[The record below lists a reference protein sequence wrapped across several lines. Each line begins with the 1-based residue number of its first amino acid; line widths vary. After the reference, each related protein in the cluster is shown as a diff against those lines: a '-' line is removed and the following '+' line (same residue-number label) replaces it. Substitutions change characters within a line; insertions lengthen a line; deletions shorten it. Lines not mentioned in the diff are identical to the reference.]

1 MVSKNVLPGSIK
13 INEERRFSYFSMKM
27 EKVKSVCSEAIST
40 VNDNISLKG
49 IDGKLRICK
58 FVNHSG
64 KIILLLTISMKFSLG
79 PHITLWLDRESIKI
93 DHLSSWIGKK
103 GVFEMQTI
111 SMMKAK
117 NAILLISEGKS
128 ENI

>member
-1 MVSKNVLPGSIK
+1 
-13 INEERRFSYFSMKM
+13 
-27 EKVKSVCSEAIST
+27 
-40 VNDNISLKG
+40 
-49 IDGKLRICK
+49 
-58 FVNHSG
+58 
-64 KIILLLTISMKFSLG
+64 MKFSLG

-93 DHLSSWIGKK
+93 DHLSSWIGKI